1 MVEEVQRQKQ
11 KTKFK
16 KMKDYTRKS
25 KKVPKAKMPSVNGK
39 LLDIIYPDRIKPV
52 PMPKVPS
59 ILDKQGKFKK
69 GKKPK
74 RHKGSESRKMAKK
87 YFKGGVN

>member
-1 MVEEVQRQKQ
+1 MGGPKEK
-11 KTKFK
+11 KKLKKKF
-16 KMKDYTRKS
+16 DIRKYKREI
-25 KKVPKAKMPSVNGK
+25 KKVPKAKMPSVN
-39 LLDIIYPDRIKPV
+39 LDIIYPDRIKPV

-74 RHKGSESRKMAKK
+74 GWGMANIKMKK
-87 YFKGGVN
+87 P

>member
-1 MVEEVQRQKQ
+1 MVEEAQRQ

-16 KMKDYTRKS
+16 KMKYKRKI
-25 KKVPKAKMPSVNGK
+25 KKVPKAKMPSVN
-39 LLDIIYPDRIKPV
+39 LDIIYPDRIKPV
-52 PMPKVPS
+52 PMPTKPS